1 MIHDVIWSLVIL
13 TEKLPFFN
21 KQLEGFIISLNASN
35 NFLVHYQSN
44 QKCKTNFPRKVTPD
58 EHT

>member
-1 MIHDVIWSLVIL
+1 MIYDVIWSLVIL
-13 TEKLPFFN
+13 IEKLPFFN
-21 KQLEGFIISLNASN
+21 KQLEGFIMSLNASN

-44 QKCKTNFPRKVTPD
+44 RKCKINFPQKVTQD